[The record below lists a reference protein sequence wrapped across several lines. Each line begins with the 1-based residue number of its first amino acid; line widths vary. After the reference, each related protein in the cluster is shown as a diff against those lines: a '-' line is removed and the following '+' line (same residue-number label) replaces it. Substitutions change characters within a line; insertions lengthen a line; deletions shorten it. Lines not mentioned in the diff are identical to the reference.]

1 MKRNL
6 EAVVEHL
13 EELSTSDLVG
23 IHNTYCQEIGAG
35 DEIYDNDG
43 DFLEDIFIGNK
54 NEAVRAAIYG
64 KYNYSDDYIKFNGYG
79 NLETTNNPEEWITIS
94 EIAEYILENE
104 QYFDLEFEDEE
115 IWQVAVIGAD
125 GEVKDSTEL
134 DEKDDELAWTI
145 FKESGYEFEEGD
157 TLEWEEM

>member
-35 DEIYDNDG
+35 DEIYDNDEEFFDVYFSG
-43 DFLEDIFIGNK
+43 DVMG
-54 NEAVRAAIYG
+54 AVRAVSFG
-64 KYNYSDDYIKFNGYG
+64 EYNYSDDYIKFNGYG

-115 IWQVAVIGAD
+115 VWEVSIIGAD

-134 DEKDDELAWTI
+134 DEKDDDLAWTI

-157 TLEWEEM
+157 TLEWEEV

>member
-23 IHNTYCQEIGAG
+23 IHNTYCQETRAE
-35 DEIYDNDG
+35 DEIFENDE
-43 DFLEDIFIGNK
+43 DFFDLYFSKTMD
-54 NEAVRAAIYG
+54 AVRAIAYG
-64 KYNYSDDYIKFNGYG
+64 EYDYTDDYIKFNGYG

-104 QYFDLEFEDEE
+104 QYFDLEFDDEE
-115 IWQVAVIGAD
+115 VWEVSIIGAD

>member
-1 MKRNL
+1 MKRNI
-6 EAVVEHL
+6 EAVIEHL

-23 IHNTYCQEIGAG
+23 IHNTYS
-35 DEIYDNDG
+35 DEASTDEQIYDNDEM
-43 DFLEDIFIGNK
+43 FFEEIFGGNK
-54 NEAVRAAIYG
+54 MSLVRAIAFGEYS
-64 KYNYSDDYIKFNGYG
+64 YSDAYIKFNGYG
-79 NLETTNNPEEWITIS
+79 NLETTNDPEEWITIS

-115 IWQVAVIGAD
+115 VWQVAIIGAD

-157 TLEWEEM
+157 TLEWEEI

>member
-1 MKRNL
+1 MKRNI

-23 IHNTYCQEIGAG
+23 IHNTYCQETRSE
-35 DEIYDNDG
+35 DEIYDNDEG
-43 DFLEDIFIGNK
+43 FFDMSFSGNVMS
-54 NEAVRAAIYG
+54 AVRAISFG
-64 KYNYSDDYIKFNGYG
+64 EYNYSDDYIKFNGYG
-79 NLETTNNPEEWITIS
+79 NLETTNDPEEWITIS

-115 IWQVAVIGAD
+115 VWQVAIIGAD